1 MTKKAIKQPQEYATP
16 KLKTAPIGRLSSNTL
31 HPIFDVSALS
41 RGAHPISACTKDE
54 KSAFA
59 DKLVEMSQLSWQ
71 ELVQSNRHK
80 QGYEIIEDYP
90 KPSGLT
96 DDVKIIAFRFY
107 GMAPMIGYRQEQ
119 IFRIIALDRTF
130 TAYKH

>member
-1 MTKKAIKQPQEYATP
+1 MGGKKIKQPQGD
-16 KLKTAPIGRLSSNTL
+16 KSLKISTFPVLRQSSNTL
-31 HPIFDVSALS
+31 HPIFDVSDLSKGPYSLAL
-41 RGAHPISACTKDE
+41 CTKDE

-59 DKLVEMSQLSWQ
+59 DKLVEMSQSSWQ
-71 ELVQSNRHK
+71 ELFQANRHK
-80 QGYEIIEDYP
+80 QGYEIIENYP
-90 KPSGLT
+90 KPSNLT

-119 IFRIIALDRTF
+119 IFHIIALDRDF